1 MRLTCII
8 KRSASHELPD
18 VLVEGTVLLLNAQK
32 CPRVPDR
39 TLHFEPV
46 AHDAG
51 VLEQTLD
58 TRRRELG
65 HSRRMEVGE
74 QPPIVRSFL
83 EDGGPAQASLSGFED
98 QEFEQSLIV

>member
-1 MRLTCII
+1 
-8 KRSASHELPD
+8 
-18 VLVEGTVLLLNAQK
+18 
-32 CPRVPDR
+32 RVPDR

-98 QEFEQSLIV
+98 QEFEQSLIVVHRHAPFRVMVLDVEGAAGPRATHKIWWSAHRN